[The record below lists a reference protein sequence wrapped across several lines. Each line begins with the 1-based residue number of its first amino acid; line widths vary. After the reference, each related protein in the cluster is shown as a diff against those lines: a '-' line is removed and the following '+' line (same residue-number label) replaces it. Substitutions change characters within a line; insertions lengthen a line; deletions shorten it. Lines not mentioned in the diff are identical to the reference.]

1 MFEHIQYELADGIA
15 TVTLNRPEKY
25 NAIDHAMREDFYSLA
40 ELLRADGSR
49 VIIITGT
56 GRAFS
61 SGGDVSHFERDWPT
75 LEFRAGSH
83 LLSRFY
89 DDLENLEKPI
99 IAAINGV
106 ATGAG
111 LQLALACDLRFASAE
126 ARVGYREHFLSLIP
140 GHGGTARLVKL
151 IGLSRAKQLYFTGE
165 LVSAEEAYQMG
176 LLNRVL
182 PPDDL
187 LPSTLEFAHNL
198 AKRAP
203 QSLGLAKRLLNAS
216 ANVDTQSAILLE
228 SLTQSLLIK
237 TDDHKEGL
245 RAFREK
251 DQPTYTGD

>member
-1 MFEHIQYELADGIA
+1 MYKHILYDLTDDIA

-25 NAIDHAMREDFYSLA
+25 NAIDQAMREDFYTLA
-40 ELLRADGSR
+40 DQLRTDSSR
-49 VIIITGT
+49 VVIITGI
-56 GRAFS
+56 GKAFS
-61 SGGDVSHFERDWPT
+61 SGGDVKHFEHDWPT

-89 DDLENLEKPI
+89 DDLEALEKPV

-111 LQLALACDLRFASAE
+111 LQLAMVCDLRFASTE

-151 IGLSRAKQLYFTGE
+151 IGLSRAKMLYYTGD
-165 LVSAEEAYQMG
+165 LVSADEAYQIG
-176 LLNRVL
+176 LLNRIV
-182 PPDDL
+182 PPDEL
-187 LPSTLEFAHNL
+187 MPTTLDFARKL

-228 SLTQSLLIK
+228 SMTQSLLIK

-251 DQPTYTGD
+251 DMPTYTGE